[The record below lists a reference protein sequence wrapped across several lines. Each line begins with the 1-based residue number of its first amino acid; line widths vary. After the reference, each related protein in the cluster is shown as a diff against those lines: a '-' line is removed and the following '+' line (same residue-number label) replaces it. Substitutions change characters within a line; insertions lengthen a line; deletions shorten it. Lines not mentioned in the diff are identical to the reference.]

1 MTFHLGGPR
10 GGGDYGGME
19 GEEDEVVSEINTTPL
34 VDIMLVLLIIFLI
47 TIPVATHTVTVNLP
61 ERMSHLTMVKQGN
74 IVLAVNAEGQIFWN
88 EQPLADVSTLDTKLT
103 QIAAMKPQPQI
114 QIRGD
119 INARYEFVGKVVE
132 ACQQAGITRV
142 DFITQPPKPG

>member
-1 MTFHLGGPR
+1 MSIHLGGPR

-19 GEEDEVVSEINTTPL
+19 GAENEVVSEINTTPL

-47 TIPVATHTVTVNLP
+47 TIPVATHAVKVDLP
-61 ERMSHLTMVKQGN
+61 TRMSHATDVKPGN
-74 IVLAVNAEGQIFWN
+74 IALVVMGDGKIFWN
-88 EQPLADVSTLDTKLT
+88 EQPLQDVSMLQSKLT
-103 QIAAMKPQPQI
+103 EVSSRRPQSQI

-119 INARYEFVGKVVE
+119 MNAKYEFVGKVIE

-142 DFITQPPKPG
+142 DFITQPPKPH